1 MLVTRKYGGGTERVM
16 GIINSLINWELQTTL
31 IDKWGC
37 KCCYYTRKMHADTS
51 YHSHIFICV
60 FSELKDLYQNWKE
73 INYYVAVKYQT
84 KIESIIE
91 KSNFYICFFTSKE
104 INLEMKN
111 QIEEDSFSAKKYVF
125 EQRCDTD
132 EEYKQLVESKIFKI
146 DIQAPIKTH
155 PKLKSLTLKNFR
167 KYEGEKVI
175 DFKDRNRRPASFVLI
190 YAKNGMGK
198 TSIFDG
204 IEYALKGEVG
214 RIVALEAKERG
225 KRKGPIYHHRDHSH
239 EEAYVVINLDN
250 GLVIKRKVANLQEDG
265 NDCRFISASPGKD
278 ITGAKSQRKIWDLL
292 ILPHDKIDSF
302 ISAQS
307 PTAQFKEWTD
317 SAAPLSNER
326 EEFIDL
332 YDVYKRKKRELSD
345 LEEDKQLLE
354 KELSQLM
361 KDKLSVQRIIDIIY
375 KYNSFPNQNRPIL
388 FDAQNA
394 GTLEYDEL
402 INEAQI
408 YEREIK
414 NIELKK
420 LSEKISAAEN
430 IQLIG
435 ITYFYQQ
442 LDAIQQVESYLRE
455 CETKLKRKRE
465 LGRIIQSLKKLQ
477 SEITAVKEKLELL
490 ELIDSYGYDKV
501 EKQLYIYLE
510 LDNQENSFNKNLK
523 AISHQYDENLSR
535 YQKVSEQLNQIVD
548 SLDEKKM
555 QEIDTNAE
563 KMDFVRS
570 QLKDLEN
577 NLAKIKKQIEQYKR
591 ILLERREKFNQIEN
605 IVLSENIEQI
615 DMGSK
620 NFLDVELLA
629 GFELK
634 QDLCKIKEIY
644 ENQIQKIDIYRK
656 KAYKANQ
663 SKETVQDICNKAKQ
677 YLQSHKEEKD
687 CPLCHTKF
695 KNWEALVSAID
706 NYNFDNTEK
715 LNEDFYNAQV
725 EATKILGEYERL
737 LHIFEERKSG
747 KKEVVKQDILK
758 IENDL
763 RNCYLLQ
770 EDFSKQKNKLEE
782 EMSDLRIWF
791 VQHEINLDIY
801 SLATVKEWEKLQ
813 EEKRKNYIELRDS
826 LQSQK
831 EILSDSIKTIKESI
845 KSVMK
850 RKESFLEDP
859 QMFTSIMILK
869 EKPENYDFYKELEA
883 HRLQDKNC
891 LHEIEELENQ
901 IRTYN
906 DVAAENEEKLLADK
920 DKQSK
925 ELEHLKKVVSISEF
939 FSDFTKE
946 GVERDLKKWMQSA
959 DDYLKQ
965 VEYLVQIQEENS
977 ARNYFEKYKSVTEQ
991 IDTNK
996 EIYASTQ
1003 EETKEAEE
1011 DFQLAKET
1019 FEKSLKDY
1027 FSQNIMNEIYQK
1039 IDPHDFMKNVDYH
1052 LSFNEKDEPQLYIVV
1067 NEQIGDETDSYRPEW
1082 YFSTAQLNTVAFSSF
1097 FGRALTANNL
1107 TFRTIFIDDPIS
1119 HFDDMNMLGFSD
1131 MIRSIIESTDCQI
1144 IMSTHDRKIYNILR
1158 RKLDDQ
1164 YYSSCF
1170 IDLVENIK

>member
-490 ELIDSYGYDKV
+490 
-501 EKQLYIYLE
+501 
-510 LDNQENSFNKNLK
+510 
-523 AISHQYDENLSR
+523 
-535 YQKVSEQLNQIVD
+535 
-548 SLDEKKM
+548 
-555 QEIDTNAE
+555 
-563 KMDFVRS
+563 
-570 QLKDLEN
+570 
-577 NLAKIKKQIEQYKR
+577 
-591 ILLERREKFNQIEN
+591 
-605 IVLSENIEQI
+605 
-615 DMGSK
+615 
-620 NFLDVELLA
+620 
-629 GFELK
+629 
-634 QDLCKIKEIY
+634 
-644 ENQIQKIDIYRK
+644 
-656 KAYKANQ
+656 
-663 SKETVQDICNKAKQ
+663 
-677 YLQSHKEEKD
+677 
-687 CPLCHTKF
+687 
-695 KNWEALVSAID
+695 
-706 NYNFDNTEK
+706 
-715 LNEDFYNAQV
+715 
-725 EATKILGEYERL
+725 
-737 LHIFEERKSG
+737 
-747 KKEVVKQDILK
+747 
-758 IENDL
+758 
-763 RNCYLLQ
+763 
-770 EDFSKQKNKLEE
+770 
-782 EMSDLRIWF
+782 
-791 VQHEINLDIY
+791 
-801 SLATVKEWEKLQ
+801 
-813 EEKRKNYIELRDS
+813 
-826 LQSQK
+826 
-831 EILSDSIKTIKESI
+831 
-845 KSVMK
+845 
-850 RKESFLEDP
+850 
-859 QMFTSIMILK
+859 
-869 EKPENYDFYKELEA
+869 
-883 HRLQDKNC
+883 
-891 LHEIEELENQ
+891 
-901 IRTYN
+901 
-906 DVAAENEEKLLADK
+906 
-920 DKQSK
+920 
-925 ELEHLKKVVSISEF
+925 
-939 FSDFTKE
+939 
-946 GVERDLKKWMQSA
+946 
-959 DDYLKQ
+959 
-965 VEYLVQIQEENS
+965 
-977 ARNYFEKYKSVTEQ
+977 
-991 IDTNK
+991 
-996 EIYASTQ
+996 
-1003 EETKEAEE
+1003 
-1011 DFQLAKET
+1011 
-1019 FEKSLKDY
+1019 
-1027 FSQNIMNEIYQK
+1027 
-1039 IDPHDFMKNVDYH
+1039 
-1052 LSFNEKDEPQLYIVV
+1052 
-1067 NEQIGDETDSYRPEW
+1067 
-1082 YFSTAQLNTVAFSSF
+1082 
-1097 FGRALTANNL
+1097 
-1107 TFRTIFIDDPIS
+1107 
-1119 HFDDMNMLGFSD
+1119 
-1131 MIRSIIESTDCQI
+1131 
-1144 IMSTHDRKIYNILR
+1144 
-1158 RKLDDQ
+1158 
-1164 YYSSCF
+1164 
-1170 IDLVENIK
+1170 